1 MDDQKIVDLYWERSE
16 TAIKETQ
23 RKYGKYCH
31 AIAYAI
37 LHSDED
43 AEECVNDTLLRTWN
57 SIPPAKPNRL
67 ATFLGKITRNL
78 SLDRWEKNN
87 AQKRSGPVEVVLDEL
102 GECIPD
108 ADSMLDPTD
117 KIALSDAINS
127 FLEELPVQTRQIF
140 MRRYWFMSA
149 VKDIARDVDMSESA
163 VKVSLM
169 RTRNAFKAHLEKEG
183 IVL

>member
-57 SIPPAKPNRL
+57 SIPPASPSVLKTYL
-67 ATFLGKITRNL
+67 AKITRNL
-78 SLDRWEKNN
+78 ALDRYKNTHR
-87 AQKRSGPVEVVLDEL
+87 AKRGCGEVAIALDEISEITDS
-102 GECIPD
+102 GYDVQD
-108 ADSMLDPTD
+108 AWREQEFISLLNDFLHALRVSAIFLCAATFTPTACPSWRG
-117 KIALSDAINS
+117 IS
-127 FLEELPVQTRQIF
+127 ELRRQ
-140 MRRYWFMSA
+140 
-149 VKDIARDVDMSESA
+149 
-163 VKVSLM
+163 
-169 RTRNAFKAHLEKEG
+169 AFCKAFPERGKS
-183 IVL
+183 